1 MKSQRLC
8 LVAVLLAGWLGSAVR
23 GGSAVPTSFAYV
35 LQADAFA
42 KSRALAVERLAAC
55 HRDWIVLDP
64 EFARRE
70 RWTRADLDAIRAGQ
84 SGRQLL
90 AYISIGEAE
99 DYRPYWR
106 KEWGAKGKLTA
117 AAPAWLGAENPQW
130 KGNYKVHFWHAE
142 WQRLMLDAVASAMAQ
157 GFDGVYL
164 DIVDAFE
171 TFELV
176 GQETVDDRVNAATK
190 QTYRRDMVDWVKA
203 IAAHARAARPGALV
217 IPQNGAQLLAHADF
231 ARIVS
236 GIGLEDTFTDGDK
249 LQPREH
255 SDYVLSFLRPLRAA
269 AKPVLVIEYP
279 RQKPKRELFRERA
292 HAEGFTWLL
301 TDRQLKTLG
310 ESGR

>member
-1 MKSQRLC
+1 MKLLALC
-8 LVAVLLAGWLGSAVR
+8 CCLAVSSVSLVAADAPP
-23 GGSAVPTSFAYV
+23 ASFAYV
-35 LQADAFA
+35 LQADA
-42 KSRALAVERLAAC
+42 LARTKLAAVARLAASE
-55 HRDWIVLDP
+55 REWIVLDAVFDSETP
-64 EFARRE
+64 
-70 RWTRADLDAIRAGQ
+70 WTRADLAAMRDRQ
-84 SGRQLL
+84 PGRKII
-90 AYISIGEAE
+90 AYLSIGEAE
-99 DYRPYWR
+99 DYRAYWR
-106 KEWGAKGKLTA
+106 PEWLHNGRPTPS
-117 AAPAWLGAENPQW
+117 APAFLGLVNPAW
-130 KGNYKVHFWHAE
+130 KGNYRVKYWLAE
-142 WQRLMLDAVASAMAQ
+142 WQRIVLASVDAAMEA

-171 TFELV
+171 TFEQQ
-176 GQETVDDRVNAATK
+176 GTEFIDDRVNPETK
-190 QTYRRDMVDWVKA
+190 QSYRRDMVDWVKA
-203 IAAHARAARPGALV
+203 IGARARAKSPGALV

-236 GIGLEDTFTDGDK
+236 GIGLEDTFTDRDK

-255 SDYVLSFLRPLRAA
+255 SDYVLSFLKPLRAA